1 MSSRTLEGKRILLTR
16 AVEGLAALDNVLLS
30 RGAQPVHLPC
40 LEVEVISDTLQQS
53 ISSISWYSGI
63 VFTST
68 NGVQVLKDELDRQNL
83 RLSRVLHG
91 KRIAAV
97 GQKTADILRNYGVH
111 VDIIP
116 YTASQD
122 GLIAA
127 YGVHGLPKALLFF
140 RAEEGRDTLHDVLQ
154 SQGVE
159 VTVVHTYRTV
169 CPQSDASDAIQRVQ
183 NGEIDAVLLGSPK
196 TARFY
201 IQRIGSIELAGRPVI
216 AVISES
222 LAETVRAM
230 GLSVQVVA
238 KHASFEAMLD
248 ALSEYFDSP
257 TF

>member
-16 AVEGLAALDNVLLS
+16 AVESSAALDKLVLS

-40 LEVEVISDTLQQS
+40 LEVEVILDALQQS
-53 ISSISWYSGI
+53 ISSISWYSDI

-68 NGVQVLKDELDRQNL
+68 HAVDVLKGEMDSQDLH
-83 RLSRVLHG
+83 LSAALHG

-97 GQKTADILRNYGVH
+97 GQKTADALRNYGVH

-116 YTASQD
+116 CRASQD

-127 YGVHGLPKALLFF
+127 YGVDGLPERLLFF
-140 RAEEGRDTLHDVLQ
+140 RAEEGRDTLQNALQ

-159 VTVVHTYRTV
+159 VTMVHTYRTV
-169 CPQSDASDAIQRVQ
+169 CPQSDASDVIRRVQ

-201 IQRIGSIELAGRPVI
+201 IQRIGSIALADQPVI

-222 LAETVRAM
+222 MAETVEAM

-238 KHASFEAMLD
+238 KHASFETMLD
-248 ALSEYFDSP
+248 ALSEYFD
-257 TF
+257 T

>member
-1 MSSRTLEGKRILLTR
+1 MSSRSLEGKHILLTR
-16 AVEGLAALDNVLLS
+16 AVQSLAALDHLLLS

-40 LEVEVISDTLQQS
+40 LEVEVISDALQQS
-53 ISSISWYSGI
+53 ISSIAWYSDI
-63 VFTST
+63 VFTSI
-68 NGVQVLKDELDRQNL
+68 NGVQVLKDAMDDQG
-83 RLSRVLHG
+83 LSISTALHG

-97 GQKTADILRNYGVH
+97 GQKTADLLRNYGVH

-116 YTASQD
+116 YIASQD
-122 GLIAA
+122 GLLAS
-127 YGVHGLPKALLFF
+127 YGVNGLPKSLLFF

-159 VTVVHTYRTV
+159 VTMVHTYRTV
-169 CPQSDASDAIQRVQ
+169 CPQRDASDTIQRVQ
-183 NGEIDAVLLGSPK
+183 SGTIDAVLLGSPK

-201 IQRIGSIELAGRPVI
+201 IQRIGSIALADQPVI

-222 LAETVRAM
+222 LAETVRGL

-248 ALSEYFDSP
+248 ALSDYFDSP
-257 TF
+257 TC